1 MAIKDL
7 LVYVDNDRQCANRL
21 QFAVQM
27 AKHCEARLNG
37 VYVRRQLDIPSYAD
51 VQIPQDVLAAG
62 EKQLVE
68 MSDAARGTFQKG
80 VAGSSL
86 DGEFHQLKGVLPEVL
101 STSMHCADLAIVA
114 QRNPDHG
121 DDLNVHYSPD
131 PLLFQA
137 GRPLIV
143 VPHTGEFRY
152 PPSNV
157 VVAWN
162 TSAPS
167 ARALHDAL
175 PLLRQAEQVLVVS
188 VGKSGQAAFADG
200 SLARHLTQHA
210 LQAEIRNV
218 DAADSEAPEAVL
230 SVAAESGSGL
240 IVMGGYGHTR
250 FRELVLGGMTRAL
263 LESMTV
269 PVLMSH

>member
-7 LVYVDNDRQCANRL
+7 LVYVDNDEQCANRL

-37 VYVRRQLDIPSYAD
+37 VYVRRQLEIPTYAD

-62 EKQLVE
+62 EKQLME
-68 MSDAARGTFQKG
+68 MSGAARNVFQKS

-86 DGEFHQLKGVLPEVL
+86 DSEFHQLKGVLPEVL
-101 STSMHCADLAIVA
+101 STSMHYADLAIVA
-114 QRNPDHG
+114 QRHAD
-121 DDLNVHYSPD
+121 DADLNVHYSPD

-143 VPHTGEFRY
+143 VPHAGEFHY
-152 PPSNV
+152 PPGNV

-175 PLLRQAEQVLVVS
+175 PLLRSAEQVLVVN
-188 VGKSGQAAFADG
+188 VGKTHRATLADG
-200 SLARHLTQHA
+200 SLARHLTQHG
-210 LQAEIRNV
+210 LQAEIRNI
-218 DAADSEAPEAVL
+218 DAADSDAHEVVL
-230 SVAAESGSGL
+230 SVAAETGSGL